1 MFSCLQCVAQNP
13 THAFLD
19 GPGRLPPSSP
29 PHSCLQLFSAA
40 PGEKGRGVPSQDV
53 SGLLWLS
60 GLGAPPRVQNEEPPP
75 CPRRTPLFVYPAA
88 QLAVPR
94 PKVAQ
99 GPTRT
104 RTGESR
110 RVPAGPAPGLP
121 EAGSQSWNR
130 GAGARG
136 EVGGDRARGCGAR
149 TRR

>member
-19 GPGRLPPSSP
+19 GPVRLPASSP

-40 PGEKGRGVPSQDV
+40 PGEKGRGVLSQDV

-60 GLGAPPRVQNEEPPP
+60 GPGAPPRVQNEEPPP
-75 CPRRTPLFVYPAA
+75 CPRRTTLFVYPAA